1 MSWQTTVHPWS
12 YDFDYLGHLT
22 AAVYPKAF
30 EQARVEYLRNRW
42 QTRSPAYV
50 VAAHRMQYLKEILE
64 ENAPIQ
70 VVIRPVRLG
79 QSSIDLTELLL
90 DANGVVCN
98 RSAST
103 LVAWD
108 VAARRS
114 RRLTTSERDAL
125 TDDVESTPQTH
136 PRGPIPADKTGD
148 RNPQ

>member
-30 EQARVEYLRNRW
+30 EQA
-42 QTRSPAYV
+42 
-50 VAAHRMQYLKEILE
+50 YLKEILE
-64 ENAPIQ
+64 ENASIQ